1 MLQNKI
7 QSAMGLIQDV
17 CDNREKQNEHETIAK
32 RNTLFFDALK
42 LLSLTVKSYT
52 TAHNYFSFTLD
63 EENMHKLNKLMKY
76 AHQSI
81 SNKKAV
87 NPQEFSK
94 DVTEFTGNV
103 SNIWKKF
110 FHDRYDNLLS
120 GLSMMMAVYSDPKRV
135 RILISSLKKCEKWP
149 LDKESVSG
157 FQAKE
162 KEANDLLNSME
173 FDADIREFLKK
184 VSNQSATVNDM
195 TLQVYNWL
203 VKEKAASKLGLYIK
217 NDVAV

>member
-1 MLQNKI
+1 
-7 QSAMGLIQDV
+7 MGLIQDV

-63 EENMHKLNKLMKY
+63 EGNMHKLNKLMNY

-120 GLSMMMAVYSDPKRV
+120 GLSMMMAVHPDPKQ
-135 RILISSLKKCEKWP
+135 IPLLINSLKKCEKWP
-149 LDKESVSG
+149 LDKDSVSI

-162 KEANDLLNSME
+162 KEANDLLKNME
-173 FDADIREFLKK
+173 FDAEIRNFLEK
-184 VSNQSATVNDM
+184 VSSKSANINDM
-195 TLQVYNWL
+195 TQEVYQWL
-203 VKEKAASKLGLYIK
+203 IKEKIAGKIRLTF
-217 NDVAV
+217 